1 MKKRVKGHL
10 YFIHDF
16 KRCDDGNYRYVGT
29 DDGTLFSVSYGRT
42 KLYASELPEWFVY
55 GRYYKRFGYI
65 STKGIKALKYKPNW
79 HTNHFLKDDR
89 LMVSYDK
96 TESELRD
103 DWDNTTWVW
112 GSEILDVLKGAQ
124 IYSNYDIAPIIC
136 QLKEKI
142 EWLRKAHPDEFGEKQ
157 WRFDLDKWK
166 QEPFKNGLPP
176 RYVTVSINPCLGSK
190 QKQTLYGSEEEIK
203 SIIES
208 LPNNYDNLKDA
219 FYSRK
224 EETIRELQY
233 IKKSFDY
240 VEGFELECVNSKGEP
255 YELKFHSALLS
266 QILLRDGDRFE
277 LCASAEI
284 IRFMYRKRGYQV
296 WTEFTDLNNNLFVDK
311 TNPEGMDFKTRGFI
325 GVKTYDS
332 SKEAVS
338 EMWNLIL
345 SMEIVVKYIFGA
357 VSNTSRLIT
366 DSLVGVLQEDCNEEE
381 TKKERAKKIEG

>member
-16 KRCDDGNYRYVGT
+16 KRCGDGNYRYVGT

-65 STKGIKALKYKPNW
+65 STKGIKALKYKPNL

-96 TESELRD
+96 TESELGD
-103 DWDNTTWVW
+103 DWDHTTWVW
-112 GSEILDVLKGAQ
+112 GSEILDVIKGAQ
-124 IYSNYDIAPIIC
+124 IYSNFDITPIIC
-136 QLKEKI
+136 QIKEKI
-142 EWLRKAHPDEFGEKQ
+142 KWLRKAHPDEYSEEQ
-157 WRFDLDKWK
+157 WHFDLDEWM

-176 RYVTVSINPCLGSK
+176 KYVSVSINTDLGNEK
-190 QKQTLYGSEEEIK
+190 KETLYGSEEEIK
-203 SIIES
+203 KFIES
-208 LPNNYDNLKDA
+208 LSSNYDNLKVS
-219 FYSRK
+219 FFSRT

-240 VEGFELECVNSKGEP
+240 VEGFELECAGSKGEP
-255 YELKFHSALLS
+255 YELKFYSALLS

-277 LCASAEI
+277 LCALAEI
-284 IRFMYRKRGYQV
+284 MQFKYRKRGCQL
-296 WTEFTDLNNNLFVDK
+296 WTESTDLNANLIAEK
-311 TNPEGMDFKTRGFI
+311 TNPEGTDFKTREYI
-325 GVKTYDS
+325 RVKTYNS
-332 SKEAVS
+332 AKEAVS

-345 SMEIVVKYIFGA
+345 SMETVVKYIFGF
-357 VSNTSRLIT
+357 V
-366 DSLVGVLQEDCNEEE
+366 EECI
-381 TKKERAKKIEG
+381 IEGKNEG